1 MNSGQLDFRIEQ
13 ARHMSGGQRNFIQ
26 QVIDN
31 IRQDFKKN
39 KEMKESLKK
48 FREETQKLEESDAL
62 KKAREKFDHIEA
74 ETASVRK
81 TLEDIQGKVSKTV
94 EELQKTEIVK
104 KGREIGGE
112 FSKTAGK
119 AAETLSKS
127 GEQLSRTAAFKTVSE
142 GVKAVKQEFDDV
154 TLSRARLYKAPEK
167 LKKRTEL
174 ARIVREERPIQADEL
189 ATGMVLHKDSRFY
202 QSWQN
207 FKDNNQYVTKLFD
220 LKVKYDESD
229 NVMIRAT
236 RTFTDKMGQM
246 FGGLFTKTEM
256 SEVLTE
262 ICKIDPDFNK
272 ENFVRMCEKEII
284 PNVLEAIIR
293 GDLEVLQDWCHEA
306 PFNTLGHPIRQALA
320 AGYKFDS
327 KVLDVSNVD
336 VMAGK
341 LMEQGPVLVISFHA
355 QQIMAVRDSKG
366 NIVEGDKD
374 KTVRVLYVWA
384 LCRDQEELDPIA
396 AWKLMDI
403 SASTSEQWL

>member
-1 MNSGQLDFRIEQ
+1 
-13 ARHMSGGQRNFIQ
+13 MSGGQRNFIQ

-31 IRQDFKKN
+31 IRQDFQKN

-48 FREETQKLEESDAL
+48 FREETQKLEESEAL
-62 KKAREKFDHIEA
+62 KKAREKFDNIEA

-81 TLEDIQGKVSKTV
+81 TFGDIKGKVSETV
-94 EELQKTEIVK
+94 EELQKTELLK
-104 KGREIGGE
+104 KGRVIGEELG
-112 FSKTAGK
+112 KTAGK
-119 AAETLSKS
+119 AADTLSKS
-127 GEQLSRTAAFKTVSE
+127 GEQLSKTAAFKTMSE

-154 TLSRARLYKAPEK
+154 TLSRARHYRAPEK

-174 ARIVREERPIQADEL
+174 ARIVREERPIQADDE

-220 LKVKYDESD
+220 LKMKYDESD

-236 RTFTDKMGQM
+236 RVFTDKMGQM
-246 FGGLFTKTEM
+246 FGSMFTKTEM

-272 ENFVRMCEKEII
+272 EQFVRMCEREII

-293 GDLEVLQDWCHEA
+293 GDLEVLKDWCYEA
-306 PFNTLGHPIRQALA
+306 PYNTLAHPIKQALA

-327 KVLDVSNVD
+327 KVLDISNVD

-366 NIVEGDKD
+366 NVVEGDK
-374 KTVRVLYVWA
+374 VR
-384 LCRDQEELDPIA
+384 
-396 AWKLMDI
+396 K
-403 SASTSEQWL
+403 SEHLFGGS